1 MKNIL
6 FAFIFVFLAC
16 NEKKKNTFEY
26 YIISKEDAEVEKIVK
41 ERKAKYPLVPQE
53 FKWYSNLVFV
63 IDTSNVYVYQT
74 VEEPNSVSQ
83 KIVEYR
89 YPNFIEL
96 KPEDMITIPE
106 KDFLSFI
113 KANNDL
119 LELVNKPKNRASF
132 FQIAST
138 TDTIKN
144 KAFYDFEKFVGKE
157 DNIYYKIRRATEEE
171 QKVINCKVNHKKYE
185 PKNILW
191 SKQFILGNFSPI
203 TKEYAEEEK
212 NAKGIRK
219 SIGTLNRNSFERMYY
234 E

>member
-1 MKNIL
+1 MKNIIIS
-6 FAFIFVFLAC
+6 FIFIFLGC

-26 YIISKEDAEVEKIVK
+26 YIISKEDRELEKKVR
-41 ERKAKYPLVPQE
+41 ELKAKYISVTQGS
-53 FKWYSNLVFV
+53 KWYSNLVFV
-63 IDTSNVYVYQT
+63 IDTSNVYIYQT
-74 VEEPNSVSQ
+74 VERQNSISQ
-83 KIVEYR
+83 KIAEYS

-119 LELVNKPKNRASF
+119 LELVNKPKNRSSF

-144 KAFYDFEKFVGKE
+144 KAFYDFENFIRNEEHK
-157 DNIYYKIRRATEEE
+157 YYKVRRVTEEE
-171 QKVINCKVNHKKYE
+171 QRVITCKVNHKKYE
-185 PKNILW
+185 PKKILW
-191 SKQFILGNFSPI
+191 SKQFILGNFSPLS
-203 TKEYAEEEK
+203 KEYTEEEK
-212 NAKGIRK
+212 NTQGIIK
-219 SIGTLNRNSFERMYY
+219 SIGILKRNSVERMYY